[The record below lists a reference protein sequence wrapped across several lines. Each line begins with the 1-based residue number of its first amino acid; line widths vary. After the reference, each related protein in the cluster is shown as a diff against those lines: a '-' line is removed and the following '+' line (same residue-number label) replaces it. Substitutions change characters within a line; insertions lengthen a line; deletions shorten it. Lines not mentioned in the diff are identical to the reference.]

1 MQRSQYHQYMKKK
14 FFPWA
19 TWEPTLIQGM
29 THWFHRHV
37 DGEEK
42 NFFLEAEL
50 LDDFSNI
57 FQICALQVKAFV
69 CLIH

>member
-1 MQRSQYHQYMKKK
+1 M
-14 FFPWA
+14 
-19 TWEPTLIQGM
+19 
-29 THWFHRHV
+29 HWFHMHV
-37 DGEEK
+37 DSEEK
-42 NFFLEAEL
+42 KISFLEAEL

>member
-1 MQRSQYHQYMKKK
+1 MKSVSPIYEKK
-14 FFPWA
+14 FFFLGRRG
-19 TWEPTLIQGM
+19 EPSLIQGM

-57 FQICALQVKAFV
+57 FQICALQIKAFV

>member
-1 MQRSQYHQYMKKK
+1 M
-14 FFPWA
+14 
-19 TWEPTLIQGM
+19 
-29 THWFHRHV
+29 HV
-37 DGEEK
+37 DSEEQ

-57 FQICALQVKAFV
+57 FQIWALQVKAFV